1 MKFIESHQCSVPNF
15 YFMSLFLDASAI
27 KLFLEE
33 RLKPG
38 ATPNSE
44 TKKSLCIRHRWEIRS
59 SKKTSHGT
67 SGASRPKSA
76 AFTLSKGPNHWT
88 FPPSPPGAYSL
99 SIRDWDEA
107 KGDNVKHYKIRK
119 LDNGGYYI
127 TTRAQFDT
135 LQKLVKHYTGMQGA
149 MPPAHS
155 SLLHYS
161 SPSFITPE
169 NYSQSHPPLCATA
182 SVTKGDE

>member
-1 MKFIESHQCSVPNF
+1 MLVATVDPTPSDVSVPYGVMTFIESHQCSV
-15 YFMSLFLDASAI
+15 
-27 KLFLEE
+27 
-33 RLKPG
+33 
-38 ATPNSE
+38 SE
-44 TKKSLCIRHRWEIRS
+44 TKKSQCIRHHWEITS
-59 SKKTSHGT
+59 SKKKNSHGT
-67 SGASRPKSA
+67 SVSSQICSFYTQQRAQSL
-76 AFTLSKGPNHWT
+76 TLWT

-149 MPPAHS
+149 MPPARS
-155 SLLHYS
+155 LLLHYS